1 MDMLRNR
8 EREVIQTLLFTTKSL
23 PTSDDVP
30 TQWVIQQQLVP
41 PYSATQS
48 TLRFM

>member
-30 TQWVIQQQLVP
+30 TQWVIQQLVP
-41 PYSATQS
+41 PYNATQS